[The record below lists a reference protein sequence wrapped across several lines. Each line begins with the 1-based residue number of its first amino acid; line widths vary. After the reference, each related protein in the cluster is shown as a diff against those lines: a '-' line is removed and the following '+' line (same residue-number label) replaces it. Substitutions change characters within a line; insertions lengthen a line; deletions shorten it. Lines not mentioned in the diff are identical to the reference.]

1 MKNVSC
7 FVVGS
12 LVFALGA
19 AGCGDSSHSGPGNSE
34 DLSQLM
40 PAELCAKKC
49 DLQVA
54 ANCPNVPP
62 DYASSCALICQAK
75 YDQHPSCVA
84 AARSLDA
91 CAIQRVS
98 YGCEGGTISVKPVGA
113 CASEGASCASC
124 TGDFLDCL

>member
-19 AGCGDSSHSGPGNSE
+19 AGCGDSSHSGLGNSE
-34 DLSQLM
+34 DLSKLM
-40 PAELCAKKC
+40 PAELCAMKC
-49 DLQVA
+49 DLQ
-54 ANCPNVPP
+54 
-62 DYASSCALICQAK
+62 
-75 YDQHPSCVA
+75 VA

-98 YGCEGGTISVKPVGA
+98 YGCEGGTISVKPAGA

-124 TGDFLDCL
+124 TGDFLECL

>member
-1 MKNVSC
+1 MKKNLKSL
-7 FVVGS
+7 FAGA
-12 LVFALGA
+12 LVFAFA
-19 AGCGDSSHSGPGNSE
+19 AGACGSSDHSE